1 MQQMARSARKPQAIR
16 FAPIPIKAPLRR
28 VIGALSWLA
37 RMLFVQPI
45 GRREDRLGAL
55 GDRILQDIGLKRAD
69 VHAAACG
76 IVALG
81 EAVPDYPGAG
91 PLVAC
96 GRRGYPLALV
106 RLSEAA

>member
-1 MQQMARSARKPQAIR
+1 M
-16 FAPIPIKAPLRR
+16 KAPLPR
-28 VIGALSWLA
+28 VIGALWWLV

-45 GRREDRLGAL
+45 GRRAREDRLGAL
-55 GDRILQDIGLKRAD
+55 GDRTLQDIGLKRAD
-69 VHAAACG
+69 VHAAAWG

-96 GRRGYPLALV
+96 GPQGYPLALV